1 MTPNPSSPSHLQPS
15 DAIRRPGASLPWGAW
30 WCGQV
35 VLGMLCATV
44 GAGCGQSS
52 DQGPP
57 GADAGVTTPG
67 TGGAPSGTGGS
78 SVGSGGSPAPGS
90 GSGGVAVAGT
100 GGMPAGTG
108 GAATSA
114 SGGVTASAT
123 GGVSA
128 APGGAGGGGAPGGGG
143 NSAGAG
149 GAAPPGADGPACGTA
164 KICDDFE
171 SYTTPTNLAPWTTT
185 VQAGSVMADGTH
197 AYSGKQSVLIHANAG
212 ANSRAQI
219 NRTGSPLF
227 PANPNL
233 FWGRMMVYMTALP
246 ASSVHYDNV
255 QGDGQGTGQY
265 RIGGMGGIL
274 LNYEPHDCYDHIA
287 PMLPQNKWSCWQWL
301 YDGTKNTIEFYV
313 DGKLQAKVVNTSQG
327 CVDGTSSVWAA
338 PMFNA
343 VHLGWVNYQ
352 ATTAPVDLW
361 LDDVALGA
369 DQIACPTATT
379 YPMAH

>member
-1 MTPNPSSPSHLQPS
+1 
-15 DAIRRPGASLPWGAW
+15 
-30 WCGQV
+30 
-35 VLGMLCATV
+35 MLCATGGV
-44 GAGCGQSS
+44 GCGQSS
-52 DQGPP
+52 DQGQA

-67 TGGAPSGTGGS
+67 SGGATIGTGGS
-78 SVGSGGSPAPGS
+78 GFGSGGSSAPGS
-90 GSGGVAVAGT
+90 GSGGVTVAGT
-100 GGMPAGTG
+100 GGTPTGTG
-108 GAATSA
+108 GAARSA

-128 APGGAGGGGAPGGGG
+128 ASGGAGGGGAPGGGG
-143 NSAGAG
+143 NSSGAGAG

-185 VQAGSVMADGTH
+185 VQAGSVTADGTH

-361 LDDVALGA
+361 LDDVALGT